1 MTWDSEKECST
12 CFSQF
17 GAWQEAGFPELHFP
31 WKKCLGCRQSMCPRC
46 WEVKLTMADH
56 QPVCRAREKAR
67 KAKAAAEA
75 AKVKAMAEAAAKA
88 KATAEASVKF
98 KPTGPKKN
106 TTQKAAKARATAAN
120 KKKTER
126 RKTEG
131 PSPETLG
138 EGGREE
144 QTRTRQPRRLQ
155 VPRMHRNVVEV
166 ERGHVQCSR
175 TMARL

>member
-1 MTWDSEKECST
+1 MKAERKRTIIAGYKALRLDPDTGHAREANVPWDSEKECFT

-56 QPVCRAREKAR
+56 QPACRAREKAR

-98 KPTGPKKN
+98 KTAGPKKN

-120 KKKTER
+120 KKNRTKKNR
-126 RKTEG
+126 R
-131 PSPETLG
+131 PFS
-138 EGGREE
+138 
-144 QTRTRQPRRLQ
+144 
-155 VPRMHRNVVEV
+155 
-166 ERGHVQCSR
+166 
-175 TMARL
+175 